1 MTTMSF
7 SPTSAGITVIRHNG
21 MTIQRYNASLSD
33 DWNRFVASSKNG
45 TFLFDRR
52 FMDYHS
58 DRFSDHSLLVYRDK
72 RLYALL
78 PANEKDGVLV
88 SHGGLTYGGLV
99 MSSQCSAKGV
109 MDAFKAIN
117 DYLRLQHFRSV
128 VYKAIPWIYHQLPA
142 EEDLYALTSVCNAR
156 LTIRDISSA
165 IVSTCRMKFAESR
178 RSGLRK
184 ALRTGLTVK
193 ESDDVDA
200 FWHILNDNLSEKYAV
215 RPVHT
220 ADELRLLRSRF
231 PEQIKLWLV
240 LDGEVPVGGTLL
252 FLTPQVL
259 HTQYISANAYGKQHG
274 AIDLLFDHLIN
285 NIYADYPYI
294 DFGKSTVSD
303 SADLNEQLI
312 FQKEGF
318 GARAV
323 CYDTYEYEL

>member
-1 MTTMSF
+1 MF
-7 SPTSAGITVIRHNG
+7 EIVRYSAAKANE
-21 MTIQRYNASLSD
+21 
-33 DWNRFVASSKNG
+33 WNQFVAQSKNG

-52 FMDYHS
+52 FMDYHA
-58 DRFSDHSLLVYRDK
+58 DRFRDHSLMIYRDR

-88 SHGGLTYGGLV
+88 THGGLTYGGLV
-99 MSSQCSAKGV
+99 MSRQCSAKGV
-109 MDAFKAIN
+109 LDVFTAMN
-117 DYLRLQHFRSV
+117 DYLRQQDFHHV
-128 VYKAIPWIYHQLPA
+128 IYKAIPWIYHQLPA

-165 IVSTCRMKFAESR
+165 IVATHRVKFAESR

-184 ALRTGLTVK
+184 AQRAGLTIA
-193 ESDDVDA
+193 ESDDVET
-200 FWHILNDNLSEKYAV
+200 FWHILNDNLTTKYAV

-231 PEQIKLWLV
+231 PDRIRLWLAYR
-240 LDGEVPVGGTLL
+240 GQIPVGGTLL

-259 HTQYISANAYGKQHG
+259 HTQYISATPEGKAIG

-285 NIYADYPYI
+285 KVYADCLYI

-323 CYDTYEYEL
+323 CYDTYEYDL

>member
-1 MTTMSF
+1 MF
-7 SPTSAGITVIRHNG
+7 EVR
-21 MTIQRYNASLSD
+21 RYTPDRAD
-33 DWNRFVASSKNG
+33 EWNHFVAQSKNG

-52 FMDYHS
+52 FMDYHA
-58 DRFSDHSLLVYRDK
+58 DRFRDHSLMIYRDR

-78 PANEKDGVLV
+78 PANEKDNVLV
-88 SHGGLTYGGLV
+88 THGGLTYGGLV
-99 MSSQCSAKGV
+99 MSRQCSAKGV
-109 MDAFKAIN
+109 LDAFTAMN
-117 DYLRLQHFRSV
+117 DNLCQQGFHHV
-128 VYKAIPWIYHQLPA
+128 IYKAIPWIYHQLPA

-165 IVSTCRMKFAESR
+165 VVASHRMKFAESR

-184 ALRTGLTVK
+184 AQHAGLTVT
-193 ESDDVDA
+193 ESDDVEA
-200 FWHILNDNLSEKYAV
+200 FWHILNDNLTAKYAV
-215 RPVHT
+215 HPVHT

-231 PEQIKLWLV
+231 PDRIRLWLV
-240 LDGEVPVGGTLL
+240 YRGQTPVGGTLL

-259 HTQYISANAYGKQHG
+259 HTQYISATPEGKAIG

-285 NIYADYPYI
+285 KVYADCPYI

-323 CYDTYEYEL
+323 CYDTYEWEL

>member
-1 MTTMSF
+1 MF
-7 SPTSAGITVIRHNG
+7 EIR
-21 MTIQRYNASLSD
+21 RYTAD
-33 DWNRFVASSKNG
+33 RADEWNQFVAASKNG

-58 DRFSDHSLLVYRDK
+58 DRFRDHSLMVYRDG

-78 PANEKDGVLV
+78 PANQKDDTLV

-99 MSSQCSAKGV
+99 MSPQCSAKGV
-109 MDAFKAIN
+109 LESFTAIN
-117 DYLRLQHFRSV
+117 AYLRQQGFHSV

-142 EEDLYALTSVCNAR
+142 EEDLYALTAVCNAR

-165 IVSTCRMKFAESR
+165 IVSTHRLKFTESR

-184 ALRTGLTVK
+184 ALKAGLTVR

-200 FWHILNDNLSEKYAV
+200 FWHILNDNLTQKYAV

-220 ADELRLLRSRF
+220 ADELRLLQGRF
-231 PEQIKLWLV
+231 PDNIKLWLV
-240 LDGEVPVGGTLL
+240 YDGDTPIGGTLL

-259 HTQYISANAYGKQHG
+259 HTQYISASPYGKQHG
-274 AIDLLFDHLIN
+274 AIDLLFDHLIY

>member
-1 MTTMSF
+1 MMF
-7 SPTSAGITVIRHNG
+7 EVR
-21 MTIQRYNASLSD
+21 RYTPDRAD
-33 DWNRFVASSKNG
+33 EWNHFVAQSKNG

-52 FMDYHS
+52 FMDYHA
-58 DRFSDHSLLVYRDK
+58 DRFRDHSLMIYRDR

-78 PANEKDGVLV
+78 PANEKDNVLV
-88 SHGGLTYGGLV
+88 THGGLTYGGLV
-99 MSSQCSAKGV
+99 MSRQCSAKGV
-109 MDAFKAIN
+109 LDAFTAMN
-117 DYLRLQHFRSV
+117 DNLCQQGFHHV
-128 VYKAIPWIYHQLPA
+128 IYKAIPWIYHQLPA

-165 IVSTCRMKFAESR
+165 IVATHRMKFAESR

-184 ALRTGLTVK
+184 AQHAGLTIA
-193 ESDDVDA
+193 ESDDFEA
-200 FWHILNDNLSEKYAV
+200 FWHILNDNLTAKYAV
-215 RPVHT
+215 HPVHT
-220 ADELRLLRSRF
+220 ADELRLLCSRF
-231 PEQIKLWLV
+231 PDRIRLWMAYR
-240 LDGEVPVGGTLL
+240 GQTPVGGTLL

-259 HTQYISANAYGKQHG
+259 HTQYISATPEGKAVG

-285 NIYADYPYI
+285 KVYADFPYI

-323 CYDTYEYEL
+323 CYDTYEWEL

>member
-1 MTTMSF
+1 M
-7 SPTSAGITVIRHNG
+7 A
-21 MTIQRYNASLSD
+21 D
-33 DWNRFVASSKNG
+33 EWNLFVAASKNG

-58 DRFSDHSLLVYRDK
+58 DRFCDHSLLVYRDQ

-78 PANEKDGVLV
+78 PANQKDDTLV

-99 MSSQCSAKGV
+99 TDSRCSAKGV
-109 MDAFKAIN
+109 LDAFTAIN
-117 DYLRLQHFRSV
+117 EYLRQQGFRHV
-128 VYKAIPWIYHQLPA
+128 VYKAVPWIYHQLPA
-142 EEDLYALTSVCNAR
+142 EEDLYALTSVCHAR

-165 IVSTCRMKFAESR
+165 IICDRKMRFSESRKSGIRKAHRQGLTIAESTDF
-178 RSGLRK
+178 
-184 ALRTGLTVK
+184 A
-193 ESDDVDA
+193 A
-200 FWHILNDNLSEKYAV
+200 FWQILNENLTGKYGV
-215 RPVHT
+215 RPVHSV
-220 ADELRLLRSRF
+220 AELELLHSRF
-231 PEQIKLWLV
+231 PEKIRLYMAF
-240 LDGEVPVGGTLL
+240 DGETPVGGTLL

-259 HTQYISANAYGKQHG
+259 HTQYISANAFGKQHG

-285 NIYADYPYI
+285 NTYKDYPYI

-323 CYDTYEYEL
+323 CYDTYEYDL

>member
-1 MTTMSF
+1 MF
-7 SPTSAGITVIRHNG
+7 EIVRYSA
-21 MTIQRYNASLSD
+21 AKAD
-33 DWNRFVASSKNG
+33 EWNHFVAQSKNG

-52 FMDYHS
+52 FMDYHA
-58 DRFSDHSLLVYRDK
+58 DRFRDHSLMIYRDR

-78 PANEKDGVLV
+78 PANEKDNVLV
-88 SHGGLTYGGLV
+88 THGGLTYGGLV
-99 MSSQCSAKGV
+99 MSQQCSAKGV
-109 MDAFKAIN
+109 LDAFMALN
-117 DYLRLQHFRSV
+117 DHLRQQGFHHII
-128 VYKAIPWIYHQLPA
+128 YKAIPWIYHQLPA

-165 IVSTCRMKFAESR
+165 IVATHRMKFAESR

-184 ALRTGLTVK
+184 AQHAGLTVT
-193 ESDDVDA
+193 ESDDVEA
-200 FWHILNDNLSEKYAV
+200 FWHILNDNLTTKYAV

-231 PEQIKLWLV
+231 PERIRLWLAYR
-240 LDGEVPVGGTLL
+240 GQTPVGGTLL

-259 HTQYISANAYGKQHG
+259 HTQYISATPEGKAIG

-285 NIYADYPYI
+285 KVYADYPYI

-323 CYDTYEYEL
+323 CYDTYEWEL

>member
-1 MTTMSF
+1 M
-7 SPTSAGITVIRHNG
+7 A
-21 MTIQRYNASLSD
+21 D
-33 DWNRFVASSKNG
+33 EWNLFVAASKNG

-58 DRFSDHSLLVYRDK
+58 DRFCDHSLLVYRDQ

-78 PANEKDGVLV
+78 PANQKDDTLV

-99 MSSQCSAKGV
+99 TDSRCSAKGV
-109 MDAFKAIN
+109 LDAFTAIN
-117 DYLRLQHFRSV
+117 EYLRQQGFRHV
-128 VYKAIPWIYHQLPA
+128 VYKAVPWIYHQLPA
-142 EEDLYALTSVCNAR
+142 EEDLYALTSVCHAR

-165 IVSTCRMKFAESR
+165 IIGDRKMRFSESRKSGIRKAHRQGLTIAESTDF
-178 RSGLRK
+178 
-184 ALRTGLTVK
+184 AT
-193 ESDDVDA
+193 
-200 FWHILNDNLSEKYAV
+200 FWQILNENLTGKYGV
-215 RPVHT
+215 RPVHSIV
-220 ADELRLLRSRF
+220 ELKLLHSRF
-231 PEQIKLWLV
+231 PEKIRLYMV
-240 LDGEVPVGGTLL
+240 FDGETPVGGTLL

-259 HTQYISANAYGKQHG
+259 HTQYISANAFGKQHG

-285 NIYADYPYI
+285 NTYKDYPYI

-323 CYDTYEYEL
+323 CYDTYEYDL